1 MTTLI
6 AKRVFV
12 VFASL
17 LLASALPRPAGAQS
31 VLIDFETF
39 PGPDGA
45 FGTPDDIP
53 APPCPGGICG
63 LLTNEFS
70 SFGMTF
76 SSGTLGTIPLFPGAP
91 VTNHYLTSTPPDA
104 TFTRP
109 VGGISITSYSRRTA
123 ILYALDAKGA
133 ILASNT
139 LVHPSPGDFFFL
151 GTMSV
156 TTTEPIARFTVL
168 SEGCTIGQP
177 CNPILNL
184 DDLTLTE
191 PAGPPPPPVPSVIEV
206 PTLSE
211 WGLAGLAA
219 LFAAVGGLLLRRR
232 FSV

>member
-1 MTTLI
+1 MKTHI
-6 AKRVFV
+6 EKRVSV

-17 LLASALPRPAGAQS
+17 LLASVLARPAGAQS
-31 VLIDFETF
+31 VLVDFENF

-45 FGTPDDIP
+45 FGTADDIP

-63 LLTNEFS
+63 PLSNEFS

-91 VTNHYLTSTPPDA
+91 VTNHYITSTPPDA

-109 VGGISITSYSRRTA
+109 VAGISTTSYSLWTA
-123 ILYALDAKGA
+123 TLYALDAKGA
-133 ILASNT
+133 ILASDT
-139 LVHPSPGDFFFL
+139 LEHPSPGSFFFL
-151 GTMSV
+151 GTLSV
-156 TTTEPIARFTVL
+156 STTEPIARFAIL
-168 SEGCTIGQP
+168 PAGCSIGEP
-177 CNPILNL
+177 CSPILNL
-184 DDLTLTE
+184 DDLTLT
-191 PAGPPPPPVPSVIEV
+191 APVPSVIEV

-219 LFAAVGGLLLRRR
+219 LLAAVGGLTLRRR